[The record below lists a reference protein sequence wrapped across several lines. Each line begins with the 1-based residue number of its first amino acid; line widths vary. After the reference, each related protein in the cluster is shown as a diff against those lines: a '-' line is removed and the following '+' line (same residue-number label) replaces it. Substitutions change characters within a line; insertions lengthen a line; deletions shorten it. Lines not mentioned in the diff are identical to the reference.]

1 MAQMLDLCLK
11 LDHSSQKPMHSYSPP
26 KMGLSWPHIPCL
38 FWNPVNKLVSHKK
51 FISVFPSRENPWNIS
66 DVNTICTGC
75 DMSKSFVF
83 YLCIA
88 FGILFLVMLLV
99 NVYLCCAVTG
109 NSGCFP
115 NPHQEKSG
123 GKSYDNKRGGGK
135 PEEFD
140 PYARSWHGSQYGS
153 RWFSVLNFLS
163 SFFLTH

>member
-1 MAQMLDLCLK
+1 MM
-11 LDHSSQKPMHSYSPP
+11 Y
-26 KMGLSWPHIPCL
+26 
-38 FWNPVNKLVSHKK
+38 
-51 FISVFPSRENPWNIS
+51 VFA

-109 NSGCFP
+109 STEICCFP
-115 NPHQEKSG
+115 SSTKDKSF
-123 GKSYDNKRGGGK
+123 DKRGGASSK

-140 PYARSWHGSQYGS
+140 PYTRSWHGSQYGS
-153 RWFSVLNFLS
+153 R
-163 SFFLTH
+163 

>member
-1 MAQMLDLCLK
+1 MECKRTARHHSLCV
-11 LDHSSQKPMHSYSPP
+11 
-26 KMGLSWPHIPCL
+26 I
-38 FWNPVNKLVSHKK
+38 LVTPF
-51 FISVFPSRENPWNIS
+51 FIATNPWKHTFSFTIP

-109 NSGCFP
+109 STEICCFP
-115 NPHQEKSG
+115 SSKD
-123 GKSYDNKRGGGK
+123 KSYDKRDQRSK

-153 RWFSVLNFLS
+153 RWVTDTSTADKNDRAAIRRTLCDFWAF
-163 SFFLTH
+163 